1 MTKKKNTKF
10 KLNKGNLFIFVFCP
24 ILSALSLGLFY
35 KDINSFSLRNNEKA
49 VATIYFRR
57 NTVQRKFIDDDL
69 WERLNNKSPIYNG
82 DKIRTSDNSEAF
94 ASFKDSDSKI
104 QIKENSLIQIL
115 HDSNGKSI
123 DFLSGEIWL
132 LGGTKKGAVTVV
144 GKKKISAAPNS
155 RVKITVTNAEPT
167 GAGNEQEPQDVVVE
181 VLEGEAKVEGIEQL
195 TKGQELYKKLVEEP
209 SEKIHEKVQGTIFEG
224 LFDSVTEA
232 ASQSFH
238 AKLYKTAYK
247 TLNEAASLAQGMTLE
262 EIHAEEEK
270 KSEAK
275 EKIKSSGEVL
285 KAGERAVALVAAPE
299 GSVEKRTIE
308 SYKREL
314 ALAEQKAAQELAER
328 EAKIEAE
335 REAALKEAAER
346 EAAEKAALAKAAAKE
361 RAKQEAARKLAAK
374 KKAAALA
381 KKRAAEKAEAER
393 LEKLR
398 KEAEAAALAAAQNAE
413 DKDEE
418 DDDDDEEESAAPV
431 EVIDIAA
438 QEEAPAAPQ
447 KPGTVTFEKNVVD
460 EATGDYNYQ
469 YEVPLKKLFGKN
481 KSIPAGSV
489 IELSMAG
496 VPQKPGYEFYAV
508 FTNGAAKKEANAL
521 TPLVANEGQGFVA
534 GERFDDTFRILLK
547 EPIQNT
553 KKSKLE
559 LRFDSKTYDEPPV
572 IDDFELSGKVAAL
585 DQNELLTSMESD
597 NESYFHLKRVDLK
610 KVPFNKKQRGFQLRV
625 PLSKIFGESK
635 KIPKGSKLRFVVQTE
650 GPAFHYAYWR
660 IYNCEL
666 DEWKLILGRSFTLV
680 WTTDIWNE
688 YGTVTLKDEIENT
701 DSSVFEIKFLT
712 SDQVETT
719 FLKDL
724 KIRVMLLK

>member
-1 MTKKKNTKF
+1 MTKKRSTRF
-10 KLNKGNLFIFVFCP
+10 KRNKANLFIFVVCP

-69 WERLNNKSPIYNG
+69 WERLNNKSPVFNG
-82 DKIRTSDNSEAF
+82 DKIRTADNSEAF
-94 ASFKDSDSKI
+94 AVFKDSDSKI

-115 HDSNGKSI
+115 HNSNGKSI

-155 RVKITVTNAEPT
+155 RVKITVTNSEPT
-167 GAGNEQEPQDVVVE
+167 GAGNEPEPQDVVVE

-195 TKGQELYKKLVEEP
+195 TKTQELYKKLVEEP
-209 SEKIHEKVQGTIFEG
+209 GEKIQEKVQGTVFEG
-224 LFDSVTEA
+224 MFAAAAEA
-232 ASQSFH
+232 ASQSFY
-238 AKLYKTAYK
+238 AKFYKAAYKTARD
-247 TLNEAASLAQGMTLE
+247 AAYLAQGKTLE
-262 EIHAEEEK
+262 EIHAEDEK
-270 KSEAK
+270 KSEEK
-275 EKIKSSGEVL
+275 EKIKSSNEVL
-285 KAGERAVALVAAPE
+285 KAGDRAVAVVAAPE
-299 GSVEKRTIE
+299 AVVAKRTIE

-314 ALAEQKAAQELAER
+314 ALEEQKAAQARAER

-393 LEKLR
+393 LAKLQAEQAALVAAQSA
-398 KEAEAAALAAAQNAE
+398 EAEDDE
-413 DKDEE
+413 EE
-418 DDDDDEEESAAPV
+418 DDENESAAPV

-438 QEEAPAAPQ
+438 QEEAVVVPQ
-447 KPGTVTFEKNVVD
+447 KPGTVTFSKNVTN
-460 EATGDYNYQ
+460 EATGEFDYQ

-521 TPLVANEGQGFVA
+521 TPLVANDGQGFVA

-553 KKSKLE
+553 KKSHLAI
-559 LRFDSKTYDEPPV
+559 RFDSKSYDTPPV

-680 WTTDIWNE
+680 WTTNIWNE
-688 YGTVTLKDEIENT
+688 YGTVTLKDDIENT

-719 FLKDL
+719 FLKNL

>member
-1 MTKKKNTKF
+1 MTKKRNTKF
-10 KLNKGNLFIFVFCP
+10 KLNKANLFIFVICP

-35 KDINSFSLRNNEKA
+35 KDINSFSLRNDEKA

-69 WERLNNKSPIYNG
+69 WERLSNKSPVFNG
-82 DKIRTSDNSEAF
+82 DKIRTGENSEAF
-94 ASFKDSDSKI
+94 AVFKDSDSKI

-115 HDSNGKSI
+115 HNSNGKSI

-144 GKKKISAAPNS
+144 GKKKISATPNS
-155 RVKITVTNAEPT
+155 RVKITVTNSEPT
-167 GAGNEQEPQDVVVE
+167 GAGNEPEPQDVVVE

-195 TKGQELYKKLVEEP
+195 TKTQELYKKLVEEP
-209 SEKIHEKVQGTIFEG
+209 GEKIQEKVQGTVFEG
-224 LFDSVTEA
+224 MFAAAAEA
-232 ASQSFH
+232 ASQSFY
-238 AKLYKTAYK
+238 AKFYKAAYKTARD
-247 TLNEAASLAQGMTLE
+247 AAYLAQGKTLE
-262 EIHAEEEK
+262 EIHAEDEK
-270 KSEAK
+270 KSEEK
-275 EKIKSSGEVL
+275 EKIKSSNEVL
-285 KAGERAVALVAAPE
+285 KAGDRAVAVVAAPE
-299 GSVEKRTIE
+299 AVVAKRTIE

-314 ALAEQKAAQELAER
+314 ALEEQKAAQARAER

-393 LEKLR
+393 LAKLQ
-398 KEAEAAALAAAQNAE
+398 AEQAALAAAQSAGAE
-413 DKDEE
+413 DDEEE
-418 DDDDDEEESAAPV
+418 DDENESAAPV

-438 QEEAPAAPQ
+438 QEEAVVVPQ
-447 KPGTVTFEKNVVD
+447 KPGTVTFSKNVTN
-460 EATGDYNYQ
+460 EATGEFDYQ

-508 FTNGAAKKEANAL
+508 FTNGAAKREANAL
-521 TPLVANEGQGFVA
+521 TPLVANDGQGFVA

-553 KKSKLE
+553 KKSHLAI
-559 LRFDSKTYDEPPV
+559 RFDSKSYDTPPV

-610 KVPFNKKQRGFQLRV
+610 KVPFNKKQRGFLLRV

-680 WTTDIWNE
+680 WTSNIWNE
-688 YGTVTLKDEIENT
+688 YGTVTLKDDIENT

-712 SDQVETT
+712 SDLVETT
-719 FLKDL
+719 FLKNL